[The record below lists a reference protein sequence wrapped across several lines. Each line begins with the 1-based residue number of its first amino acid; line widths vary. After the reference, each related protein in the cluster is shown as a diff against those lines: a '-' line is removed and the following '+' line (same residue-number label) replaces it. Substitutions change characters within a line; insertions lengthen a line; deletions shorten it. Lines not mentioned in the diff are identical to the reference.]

1 MGILPQRPLYRRL
14 LLLFGLIGI
23 ALVGLGGWAIYTR
36 ASFGER
42 IAAIRAAGDPAV
54 IADLRPKPISSADN
68 AAAQLLDAAPRL
80 NAFVSAHG
88 RFFKTPV
95 GIAYDKAHDAG
106 QTISPEQI
114 DAIRAI
120 VEKYPDL
127 DAAFVRAAACPRY
140 ASPLDFSLPHPQF
153 SAGMMPAPIDIRGI
167 ARYIVWQ
174 MELATAG
181 GRSDVA
187 VEKGIELLR
196 LAALYDAEP
205 GLVSSQVAM
214 AVRGVAAAEIY
225 DALSTGP
232 ISSALHQEL
241 DQELARFDA
250 EAALTHALKT
260 ERAIAISAIQD
271 QLGGARVGGARA
283 IIVNTV
289 GLPMK
294 KMYLNAIDYYEPVLA
309 VAQQPWHDVFQNGKP
324 AAFQKPTGFG
334 VLADLLATSL
344 EAQFQSVHRM
354 GAVLRSLRVYNA
366 LLQFTETNGHE
377 ASGLAELNLP
387 AEATTD
393 PFTGQQL
400 MTKQIDGGWIV
411 YSVGNDGVDDGGE
424 FETQKDFGVG
434 PAKRGE

>member
-42 IAAIRAAGDPAV
+42 ISAIRAAGDPAV
-54 IADLRPKPISSADN
+54 ISDLRPKPISSEEN
-68 AAAQLLDAAPRL
+68 AAAQLLDAASRL
-80 NAFVSAHG
+80 NAFASAHG

-95 GIAYDKAHDAG
+95 GVAYDKVHDAR

-120 VEKYPDL
+120 VEDYPDL
-127 DAAFVRAAACPRY
+127 DAAFARAADCPRY

-153 SAGMMPAPIDIRGI
+153 LAGMVPAPIDIRGI

-174 MELATAG
+174 MELATAD

-205 GLVSSQVAM
+205 GLVSSQIAM
-214 AVRGVAAAEIY
+214 AVRGVAAGEIY
-225 DALSTGP
+225 DALSAGP
-232 ISSALHQEL
+232 ISPALHREL

-250 EAALTHALKT
+250 GAALTHTLKT
-260 ERAIAISAIQD
+260 ERAMTISATQD
-271 QLGGARVGGARA
+271 QLGGARA

-289 GLPMK
+289 ALPMK

-309 VAQQPWHDVFQNGKP
+309 VAQQPWHDIFQNGKP
-324 AAFQKPTGFG
+324 SAFQKPTGFG
-334 VLADLLATSL
+334 VLADLLAASF
-344 EAQFQSVHRM
+344 EAQFQSVHRTS
-354 GAVLRSLRVYNA
+354 AVLRSLRVYNA
-366 LLQFTETNGHE
+366 LRQFAETNGRE
-377 ASGLAELNLP
+377 ASGLAELNLL

-393 PFTGQQL
+393 PFTGQPL
-400 MTKQIDGGWIV
+400 IVKQSEGGWMV
-411 YSVGNDGVDDGGE
+411 YSVGKDGVDGGGE
-424 FETQKDFGVG
+424 IETTKDFGVG
-434 PAKRGE
+434 PAKRAE